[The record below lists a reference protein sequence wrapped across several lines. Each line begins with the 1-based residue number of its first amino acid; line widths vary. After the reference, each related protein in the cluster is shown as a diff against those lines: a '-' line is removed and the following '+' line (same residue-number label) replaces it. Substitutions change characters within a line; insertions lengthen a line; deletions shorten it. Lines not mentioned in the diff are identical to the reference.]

1 VNVVRYLVEH
11 DRLNPTR
18 ISAAGYGQ
26 YHPRTDN
33 STPEARQ
40 ENRRVDV
47 VLLNANLSRAEK
59 GQ

>member
-1 VNVVRYLVEH
+1 LVEH
-11 DRLNPTR
+11 DHLDPTR

-33 STPEARQ
+33 KTEQAKQ
-40 ENRRVDV
+40 QNRRVDV
-47 VLLNANLSRAEK
+47 VLLNANLTRAEK